1 MLFSAGFDSFKC
13 TQCEKECTNVVPTS
27 IIPMGL
33 CCLVAGTAWTR
44 ILRGAIWDHWVCNLI
59 GFAIALLV
67 LWAVYETIERIT
79 NRAIRSGRCP
89 FCKGTLVST
98 GHGFYDG
105 CIPNPWEIVTYI
117 LTIVG
122 SFLAYWLYY
131 HLYQNIG

>member
-13 TQCEKECTNVVPTS
+13 LQCEKECTNVVPTS

-33 CCLVAGTAWTR
+33 CCFVAGTAWTR
-44 ILRGAIWDHWVCNLI
+44 ILRDTIWNHWLCNLI
-59 GFAIALLV
+59 GFAIAFLL
-67 LWAVYETIERIT
+67 LWATYETIERIT

-105 CIPNPWEIVTYI
+105 FIPNPWELVIYG
-117 LTIVG
+117 LTIVV
-122 SFLAYWLYY
+122 SFFAFWLY
-131 HLYQNIG
+131 NISFPNVG